1 MNRYKNPQKKSA
13 NGIQQYIT
21 HVHHDQV
28 GFIPRMH
35 GWFNVGKSINA
46 IYHINELRRKNHMVI
61 SIDTEKSL

>member
-1 MNRYKNPQKKSA
+1 MNRDTKILKKKKSA

-35 GWFNVGKSINA
+35 RWSNVHKSINTTLT
-46 IYHINELRRKNHMVI
+46 N
-61 SIDTEKSL
+61 